1 MKTIPKIMR
10 KRRGFTIIELS
21 VAMMVGITISALV
34 MAIFN
39 QQLTFLRLFRQQS
52 FLNEEAPLISMHV
65 SRLVGKADRFRLHAN
80 MEDALSG
87 QNPRLTDSPVLVMN
101 YRQPDGTMRATIMS
115 FENRGTGP
123 ALYHY
128 VVPTIGVMG
137 DPQWAITKK
146 AQDVT
151 FSMTNGVLRM
161 RLTGAGGEQVTY
173 SGTMQQ

>member
-80 MEDALSG
+80 MTDALSG

>member
-1 MKTIPKIMR
+1 MKTIPGN
-10 KRRGFTIIELS
+10 RRTRGGFTIIELS

-65 SRLVGKADRFRLHAN
+65 SRLVGKADRFRLHDN
-80 MEDALSG
+80 MADALSG
-87 QNPRLTDSPVLVMN
+87 ANPRLTDSPVLVMN
-101 YRQPDGTMRATIMS
+101 YRQPNGTMRATILS
-115 FENRGTGP
+115 FEDRGTGP

-128 VVPTIGVMG
+128 VVPATGVMG
-137 DPQWAITKK
+137 APQWA
-146 AQDVT
+146 VT
-151 FSMTNGVLRM
+151 NKPQNVRFSIESGVLRM

>member
-1 MKTIPKIMR
+1 MKTSLKIIQ
-10 KRRGFTIIELS
+10 KRHGFTIIELS

-80 MEDALSG
+80 MADALSG

-115 FENRGTGP
+115 FEDRGSGS

-128 VVPTIGVMG
+128 VVPTIGTMG
-137 DPQWAITKK
+137 PPQWAITKK
-146 AQDVT
+146 AQDVN
-151 FSMTNGVLRM
+151 FSMINGVLRM
-161 RLTGAGGEQVTY
+161 RLTGDGGEEVTY